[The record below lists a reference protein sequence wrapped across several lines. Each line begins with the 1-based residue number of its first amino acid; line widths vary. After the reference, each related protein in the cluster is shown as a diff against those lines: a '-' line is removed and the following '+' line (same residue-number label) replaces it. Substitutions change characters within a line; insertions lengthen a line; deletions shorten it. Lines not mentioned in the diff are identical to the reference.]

1 MLLQIKTKQFHFML
15 YMHSSPTKYNYR
27 LLSTYK
33 SLCTTEK
40 AINTGSASNQI
51 TLIVNNSFYDLFE
64 MGSAAT
70 T

>member
-15 YMHSSPTKYNYR
+15 YMLSSPTKYNYR

-33 SLCTTEK
+33 SFCTMEK

>member
-1 MLLQIKTKQFHFML
+1 MLLQIKTKQFHLMFYML
-15 YMHSSPTKYNYR
+15 SSPTKHNYR

-33 SLCTTEK
+33 SLCKMKK

>member
-1 MLLQIKTKQFHFML
+1 M
-15 YMHSSPTKYNYR
+15 
-27 LLSTYK
+27 
-33 SLCTTEK
+33 EK

-51 TLIVNNSFYDLFE
+51 TLIVNNSFYNLFE

>member
-1 MLLQIKTKQFHFML
+1 MLLHIKTKQFHFML
-15 YMHSSPTKYNYR
+15 YMLSSPPKYNYR

-33 SLCTTEK
+33 SLCTMEK

>member
-15 YMHSSPTKYNYR
+15 YMFSSPTKYNYR

-33 SLCTTEK
+33 SLCTMEK